1 MRVTVQMF
9 ARLRELA
16 GSAEVACEVPAGA
29 TVGDVWQAVAAEHAA
44 LTAYGAAVSCA
55 VNEEFARMTTPVAN
69 GDRVAFLP
77 PVSGGAWVDE

>member
-1 MRVTVQMF
+1 MRVTVHLF

-16 GSAEVACEVPAGA
+16 GSGELACEVPASA
-29 TVGDVWQAVAAEHAA
+29 TVDDVWAAVATEHAA
-44 LTAYGAAVSCA
+44 LTAYGTAVSCT

-77 PVSGGAWVDE
+77 PVSGNAWVGE